1 MINSHFD
8 LILWA
13 KSTIKVFKP
22 SDLKFLHGS
31 SAQAEDLV
39 IKWLILMWF
48 MLQVF
53 PNKEAD
59 ATIGGVVGTNF
70 RPNKTSLSHGEELR
84 AKTSFNDKE
93 KAD

>member
-1 MINSHFD
+1 
-8 LILWA
+8 
-13 KSTIKVFKP
+13 
-22 SDLKFLHGS
+22 
-31 SAQAEDLV
+31 
-39 IKWLILMWF
+39 MWF